1 MPCRGGLARFGLR
14 QLHVVNQVSTSGLYS
29 TLEVSRARVQIMF
42 TDAQN
47 WYRTSSILSEKLR
60 RCLSRHPSRPWLHS
74 TSSQR
79 CDWQCMRLK
88 FGERSFSCAGLRA
101 CNSLPSS
108 LH

>member
-47 WYRTSSILSEKLR
+47 
-60 RCLSRHPSRPWLHS
+60 
-74 TSSQR
+74 
-79 CDWQCMRLK
+79 
-88 FGERSFSCAGLRA
+88 
-101 CNSLPSS
+101 
-108 LH
+108 